1 MSKPDFQR
9 ISVDEL
15 RTYMLAHRE
24 DQEAFH
30 ALMDRLAAQ
39 TPLAVLEPGDV
50 SNLKDVIQRV
60 EQLKQQRTQ
69 QPQETDMPEN
79 G

>member
-1 MSKPDFQR
+1 MAS
-9 ISVDEL
+9 
-15 RTYMLAHRE
+15 T
-24 DQEAFH
+24 FH

-39 TPLAVLEPGDV
+39 TPLAVLEPGDA

-69 QPQETDMPEN
+69 QPQGTDVPEN